1 MEPKILAI
9 LIAASAAFGAFVV
22 YFFFVR
28 ERNDDLIIHLATQ
41 KDLALEGC
49 GRDVSHIF
57 TLKDAKRITK
67 SKELLESS
75 EKVVK
80 DMKSECETLQ
90 TSINTQL
97 NEITKIEKR
106 IQDQSTKGKQ
116 GVTIQA
122 YLTPALTQLTDSM
135 MDMSASINELSF
147 ASAKRRFFKRVKRG
161 DPKSVVLRHM
171 MDRTDAQFEYD
182 TMLANFLEAA
192 NKTLLSSTA
201 TLDMMTESWVE
212 PINKN

>member
-28 ERNDDLIIHLATQ
+28 ERNDDLIIHLGTQ

-80 DMKSECETLQ
+80 DMKSECEILQ
-90 TSINTQL
+90 TSINAQL
-97 NEITKIEKR
+97 NEITKIEKK

-161 DPKSVVLRHM
+161 DPKRVVLRHM

-201 TLDMMTESWVE
+201 TLDMMAESWVE

>member
-9 LIAASAAFGAFVV
+9 LIAASAAFGAFLV

-28 ERNDDLIIHLATQ
+28 ERNEDLIIHLGTQ

-67 SKELLESS
+67 SNELFESA
-75 EKVVK
+75 ELVVK
-80 DMKSECETLQ
+80 DMESECETLQ
-90 TSINTQL
+90 NSINEQI

-116 GVTIQA
+116 GVAIQA
-122 YLTPALTQLTDSM
+122 HLTPALNRLTDSM

-147 ASAKRRFFKRVKRG
+147 ASAKRRFFKRVRRG
-161 DPKSVVLRHM
+161 DPKKVVIRHII
-171 MDRTDAQFEYD
+171 DRTDGQFAHD
-182 TMLANFLEAA
+182 TKLAEFLEAS

-201 TLDMMTESWVE
+201 TLERMTAAWVE